1 MDEELDCYFTNSS
14 NYLESLI
21 NSYVA
26 VSKLQTG
33 MALTKKLQE
42 VIEIEIELA
51 LIGAKK
57 ARGEILKEEAK
68 NNVVQLKKP
77 EA

>member
-1 MDEELDCYFTNSS
+1 
-14 NYLESLI
+14 
-21 NSYVA
+21 
-26 VSKLQTG
+26 

-68 NNVVQLKKP
+68 NNVVPAKETGGLKWKSSSNISLTKSMKLSTFV
-77 EA
+77 EKKT